1 MTVPKIRQT
10 GVRSFEGVADPAY
23 IMEELR
29 GLHGIAQK
37 AGYGTLE
44 YLIACAMNEAR
55 WLADQHPPEGGERR
69 PPTPSS
75 RT

>member
-1 MTVPKIRQT
+1 MMIPKIRQT
-10 GVRSFEGVADPAY
+10 GVRSFTGVADPAY
-23 IMEELR
+23 IHEELR
-29 GLHGIAQK
+29 GLHDIAQK

-55 WLADQHPPEGGERR
+55 WLADQQPPQGAEQR
-69 PPTPSS
+69 PPTGPS